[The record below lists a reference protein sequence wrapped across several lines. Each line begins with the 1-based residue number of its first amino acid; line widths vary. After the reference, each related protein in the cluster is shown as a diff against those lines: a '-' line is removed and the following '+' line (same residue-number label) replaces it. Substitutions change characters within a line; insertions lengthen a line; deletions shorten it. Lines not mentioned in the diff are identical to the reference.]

1 MQEIEDEYKQSEQAI
16 NIVRQDGSLANSNHH
31 PDVRLPTFIPN
42 TQRLPVVETLQSDT
56 SASVEGRTSQNEV
69 PAMSLVVPDELRGSP
84 HLVVWQDLQA
94 KNKNFEGTHFFS
106 PAAKAAIESAYN
118 VRIITDSA
126 QKVIFIGSPA
136 SLGAAREAKA
146 NLTRLLQDHQV
157 GPNSLLS
164 FPHISSHIPYGPRA

>member
-1 MQEIEDEYKQSEQAI
+1 MQEIEDEYRQSEQAI
-16 NIVRQDGSLANSNHH
+16 DIVGQDGTLANSNHH

-56 SASVEGRTSQNEV
+56 SASVEGRTSQDEV
-69 PAMSLVVPDELRGSP
+69 PAMSLVVPDELRDSP
-84 HLVVWQDLQA
+84 HIVVWQDLQA

-106 PAAKAAIESAYN
+106 PAAKAAIEFAHN

-126 QKVIFIGSPA
+126 QKVVFIGSSA
-136 SLGAAREAKA
+136 SLGAAKVAKA

-157 GPNSLLS
+157 GPNRSALFPPFIFSLS
-164 FPHISSHIPYGPRA
+164 V

>member
-16 NIVRQDGSLANSNHH
+16 DIVRQDGTLANSNHH

-42 TQRLPVVETLQSDT
+42 TQRLPVVETFQSDT
-56 SASVEGRTSQNEV
+56 SASVERRTNQDEV
-69 PAMSLVVPDELRGSP
+69 PAMSLVVPDGLRDSA
-84 HLVVWQDLQA
+84 HIVVWQDLQA
-94 KNKNFEGTHFFS
+94 KNKSFEGTHFFS
-106 PAAKAAIESAYN
+106 PAAKAAIESAHN

-136 SLGAAREAKA
+136 SLGAAKEAKA

-157 GPNSLLS
+157 GLDRLL
-164 FPHISSHIPYGPRA
+164 FIPPFSSRLQP